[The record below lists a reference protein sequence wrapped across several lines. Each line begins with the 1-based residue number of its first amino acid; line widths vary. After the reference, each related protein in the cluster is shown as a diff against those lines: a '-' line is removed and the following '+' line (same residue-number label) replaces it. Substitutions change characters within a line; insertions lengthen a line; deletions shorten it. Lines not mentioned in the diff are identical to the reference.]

1 MWCSCVQGL
10 ALYINADIKL
20 EGNRE
25 AVITDGDFF
34 KSTFTSI
41 CSLGAKCCG

>member
-25 AVITDGDFF
+25 AVIKDGDFF
-34 KSTFTSI
+34 YQLPDECLFAI
-41 CSLGAKCCG
+41 DVNG